1 MLSVMKKNLLTV
13 LLALALLAFVYIG
26 VTNIRST
33 NQKIQLKNIELKS
46 REAKLIE
53 LNIKYDEVIHL
64 QTKTEQEKAKQ
75 LEQIKTLEE
84 ERKRLETELQAKR
97 HRQQQE
103 KERLAVAAQKASGVQ
118 KAYAVSGNCEAWK
131 AQAGIAST
139 PATRALIGGESGCRP
154 NAVNPS
160 SGACGIPQALP
171 CSKMPCT
178 LQDPVCQLR
187 WMDQYVAARYG
198 TWDNAYATWLS
209 RSPHWY

>member
-1 MLSVMKKNLLTV
+1 MSKSKLWATIVVATLLGITMV
-13 LLALALLAFVYIG
+13 G
-26 VTNIRST
+26 VKHID
-33 NQKIQLKNIELKS
+33 QLNDGIELK
-46 REAKLIE
+46 KIE
-53 LNIKYDEVIHL
+53 LKDNSVKLRLLDDKYNEL
-64 QTKTEQEKAKQ
+64 NTELNKKDADKAKVEEQ
-75 LEQIKTLEE
+75 LKQLQI
-84 ERKRLETELQAKR
+84 ERDKLKVDLQAKIKA
-97 HRQQQE
+97 
-103 KERLAVAAQKASGVQ
+103 KEQDIAARAQKAVGAPQVAS
-118 KAYAVSGNCEAWK
+118 AASGNCETWK

-154 NAVNPS
+154 NAVNPT

-187 WMDQYVAARYG
+187 WMNQYVAARYG

>member
-1 MLSVMKKNLLTV
+1 MV
-13 LLALALLAFVYIG
+13 G
-26 VTNIRST
+26 VKHID
-33 NQKIQLKNIELKS
+33 QLNDGIELK
-46 REAKLIE
+46 KIE
-53 LNIKYDEVIHL
+53 LKDNSLKLRLLDEKYNEL
-64 QTKTEQEKAKQ
+64 NTELNKKDADKAKVEEQ
-75 LEQIKTLEE
+75 LKQLQI
-84 ERKRLETELQAKR
+84 ERDKLKADLQAKIKA
-97 HRQQQE
+97 
-103 KERLAVAAQKASGVQ
+103 KEQDIAAKAQKAVGAPQ
-118 KAYAVSGNCEAWK
+118 KAYAASGDCETWK

-154 NAVNPS
+154 NAVNPT

-187 WMDQYVAARYG
+187 WMDSYVANRYG